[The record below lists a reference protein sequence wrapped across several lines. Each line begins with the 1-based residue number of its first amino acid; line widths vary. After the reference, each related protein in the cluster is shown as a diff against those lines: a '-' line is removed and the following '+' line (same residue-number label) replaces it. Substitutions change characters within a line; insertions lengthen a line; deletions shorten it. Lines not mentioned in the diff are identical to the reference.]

1 MLYWGF
7 GFLMLAITALVVGLA
22 GVPGLGLLT
31 NVALLVGLGFLAAD
45 VFNHGHRKYHF
56 HRHAHR

>member
-22 GVPGLGLLT
+22 GVWGLGPLT
-31 NVALLVGLGFLAAD
+31 NVALLGALVFLVAG
-45 VFNHGHRKYHF
+45 VVTFGRHHHVR
-56 HRHAHR
+56 RHAHR